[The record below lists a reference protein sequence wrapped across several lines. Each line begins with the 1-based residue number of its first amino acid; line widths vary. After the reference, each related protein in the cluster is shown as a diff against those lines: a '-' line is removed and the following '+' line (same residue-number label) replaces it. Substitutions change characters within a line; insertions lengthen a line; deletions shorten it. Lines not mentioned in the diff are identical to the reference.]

1 MTSTKTQVSTE
12 RKNPSKA
19 RVSGNRCNI
28 TDQRIYII
36 FASNSSKL
44 RYSFRLF
51 FLTDVSIYYEERKMK
66 LLINF
71 YIKISRNLDSNFEI

>member
-12 RKNPSKA
+12 RINPSKA

-28 TDQRIYII
+28 TDHNIYII